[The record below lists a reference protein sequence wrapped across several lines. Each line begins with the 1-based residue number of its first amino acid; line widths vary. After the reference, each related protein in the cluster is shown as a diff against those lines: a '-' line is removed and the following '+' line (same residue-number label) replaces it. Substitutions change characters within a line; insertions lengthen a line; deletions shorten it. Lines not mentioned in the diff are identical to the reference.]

1 MSNIFTVVLNVVVS
15 NKLTIMFQTLE
26 EKENLSVSTA
36 TLGLISPT
44 CLFEAFTC
52 ADPKSA
58 KKTVKSS
65 VSFCTFG
72 SASVKAALETLMKST
87 PGGGSGGAGS

>member
-44 CLFEAFTC
+44 CLLEAFTC

-58 KKTVKSS
+58 KKDSQVTSVFLHFWICKRKSCS
-65 VSFCTFG
+65 
-72 SASVKAALETLMKST
+72 
-87 PGGGSGGAGS
+87 